1 MWSQAWVRILASLLL
16 QQQGASCVWALLTI
30 KNKTPALVAPEFFL
44 TVKEDGKVD
53 KILSDHNKGHK
64 ESENSRVL

>member
-1 MWSQAWVRILASLLL
+1 M
-16 QQQGASCVWALLTI
+16 WALLTI
-30 KNKTPALVAPEFFL
+30 TNKTPALVAPEFFL

-64 ESENSRVL
+64 ESKNSRVL